1 MNFMHDILPYG
12 KFGRSRA
19 INAENP
25 TGEKGKGGTAASNLG
40 TGRKGSPCLLNL
52 LPGST
57 TVLGD
62 IKGCGVINHIWITV
76 DAKTSEGDCF
86 VLRDLVLRMTWD
98 DESTRLWKCLWE
110 TSSVVVLEKSAL

>member
-76 DAKTSEGDCF
+76 DAKTALC
-86 VLRDLVLRMTWD
+86 
-98 DESTRLWKCLWE
+98 
-110 TSSVVVLEKSAL
+110 SVIWFCG

>member
-25 TGEKGKGGTAASNLG
+25 TGEKGNGGTAASNLG

-62 IKGCGVINHIWITV
+62 IKGCGVINHIW
-76 DAKTSEGDCF
+76 
-86 VLRDLVLRMTWD
+86 LQ
-98 DESTRLWKCLWE
+98 
-110 TSSVVVLEKSAL
+110 